1 MLDELYVENLGIIS
15 SARIEPGPGLVAV
28 TGETGT
34 GKTLL
39 LGAIRLLKGDAART
53 DRIGPHGDEARVE
66 GRFTVS
72 GDEIVATRRVGTR
85 SRAYL
90 DGEMVPAKALG
101 ARIDDLVEIVGQ
113 HEHVSIAREASIRAM
128 VDGLLDSDGSQAAAE
143 YAAEWDRLV
152 SLRAESDAI
161 GGDRR
166 VLARELDLARH
177 QAAEIA
183 AAGLTPGEDVAIHDR
198 LSRLRHA
205 GEITTALFEAARA
218 IEDDGGAA
226 DAARSSLALV
236 RGARNLDQGL
246 ETIVGQL
253 ESAVAELEEVAVGIR
268 KAAEE
273 IDHDPSTLQ
282 EAEERAA
289 TIADLRRK
297 YGSTVEEVL
306 GFADDLERRIR
317 TLEAAAERAETIATE
332 LSHAKASTVA
342 AGERLIAAR
351 RQAADRLVV
360 SAAGLLRGLGFTR
373 PFVGVEI
380 DAAPPGPHGA
390 DRLTLVFASEDSLT
404 PGPASRVASG
414 GELSR
419 LVLALRVAAGVADA
433 DIVAFDEIDAGV
445 GGATALEMGQLLS
458 RLAAGRQVLVV
469 THLPQIAAYAD
480 SHFVVDRVGTSATVR
495 RVEGPDR
502 LAELA
507 RMLGGLGESEQ
518 GRLHAAELLEV
529 ATERRTAG

>member
-1 MLDELYVENLGIIS
+1 VLDELYVENLGIIA

-39 LGAIRLLKGDAART
+39 LGALRLLKGDPARV
-53 DRIGPHGDEARVE
+53 DRIGPTGDEARVE
-66 GRFTVS
+66 GRFTIS
-72 GDEIVATRRVGTR
+72 GDEVVATRRVGAR

-113 HEHVSIAREASIRAM
+113 HEHVSIGREASIRAL
-128 VDGLLDSDGSQAAAE
+128 VDGLLDDDGRGAAAA
-143 YAAEWDRLV
+143 YATAWGRLV
-152 SLRAESDAI
+152 SLLAERDAI
-161 GGDRR
+161 GGDPRA
-166 VLARELDLARH
+166 LARELDLARH

-183 AAGLTPGEDVAIHDR
+183 GAGLTPGEDVAIRDR

-205 GEITTALFEAARA
+205 GEITSALFEAARS
-218 IEDDGGAA
+218 IDDDGGAA
-226 DAARSSLALV
+226 DIARSALALV
-236 RGARNLDQGL
+236 RGARDLDPGL
-246 ETIVGQL
+246 EPIVGQF

-273 IDHDPSTLQ
+273 IDHDPATLQ

-297 YGSTVEEVL
+297 YGNTVDDVL
-306 GFADDLERRIR
+306 AFADDLDRRVG
-317 TLEAAAERAETIATE
+317 TLETAAERADTIAADLARAQE
-332 LSHAKASTVA
+332 SAVA
-342 AGERLIAAR
+342 AGARLAAAR
-351 RQAADRLVV
+351 RRAADRLVA
-360 SAAGLLRGLGFTR
+360 SAVALLRGLGFTR
-373 PFVGVEI
+373 PFIGIEI
-380 DAAPPGPHGA
+380 EEVPPGPHGA
-390 DRLTLVFASEDSLT
+390 DRLALLFASDDSLA

-445 GGATALEMGQLLS
+445 GGTTALEMGQLLS
-458 RLAAGRQVLVV
+458 RLAVGRQVLVV

-480 SHFVVDRVGTSATVR
+480 SHFVIDRDGTSATVR

-529 ATERRTAG
+529 ASSRRSAG